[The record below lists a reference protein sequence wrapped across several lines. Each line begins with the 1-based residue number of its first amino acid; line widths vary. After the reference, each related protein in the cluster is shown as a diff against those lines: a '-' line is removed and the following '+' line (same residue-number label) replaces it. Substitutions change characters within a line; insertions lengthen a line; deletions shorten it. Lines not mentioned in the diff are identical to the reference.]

1 MQRIVAIT
9 AIMLLVI
16 APMAGAQNF
25 PAVNKLGVGVNGGL
39 MLPASG
45 DITNDSSFSDFF
57 KAGPQ
62 FGAHVNYTPIK
73 ELTLRTGFSYA
84 FMKMKDEVRGSGT
97 NEPYFTAPYAYV
109 DAVLNLGSLIKSEKN
124 IVNPYIAAGGGAY
137 FWKVTD
143 DGVGG
148 DAQKLGNNEEFKK
161 TSLGVHFG
169 PGVEILAT
177 PALSIFAEG
186 KYHIILTKDEDKFGK
201 DFKNMGA
208 IEVAAGL
215 TYHFPL
221 GK

>member
-9 AIMLLVI
+9 AILLLAI
-16 APMAGAQNF
+16 APIAGAQNV
-25 PAVNKLGVGVNGGL
+25 PSMGKLGIGVNGGL

-45 DITNDSSFSDFF
+45 DITNDSSFSDIF

-97 NEPYFTAPYAYV
+97 NEPYFSVTYAYV
-109 DAVLNLGSLIKSEKN
+109 DGVLNLGSLIKSERSV
-124 IVNPYIAAGGGAY
+124 VNPYIAAGGGMY
-137 FWKVTD
+137 FWKITE

-161 TSLGVHFG
+161 TSLGLHFG
-169 PGVEILAT
+169 PGVEIFAT
-177 PALSIFAEG
+177 PALSVFVEG
-186 KYHIILTKDEDKFGK
+186 KYHIILTKDEDKFGA
-201 DFKNMGA
+201 DFKNMSA